1 MKLSE
6 IRKMNDN
13 ELKAFLMRMQNGN
26 YFCSKCGQ
34 YVHPHEK
41 VNIYINRY
49 GVGKYHC
56 GTIQRK
62 LCSLCNDCYTDML
75 DYLGVQDINW
85 EE

>member
-6 IRKMNDN
+6 IRKMNDD

-34 YVHPHEK
+34 CVHPYEK
-41 VNIYINRY
+41 TNIYINKY
-49 GVGKYHC
+49 GER

>member
-26 YFCSKCGQ
+26 IFCSKCGQ
-34 YVHPHEK
+34 CVHPHEK
-41 VNIYINRY
+41 TNIYINRY
-49 GVGKYHC
+49 GEHGQK
-56 GTIQRK
+56 QRK

>member
-6 IRKMNDN
+6 IREMNDN

-26 YFCSKCGQ
+26 TFCAKCGQ
-34 YVHPHEK
+34 YVATNEK
-41 VNIYINRY
+41 SNIYINRNNY
-49 GVGKYHC
+49 LNGIK
-56 GTIQRK
+56 QRK